1 MNALP
6 RTRRLIAPLLLL
18 TGQSLTNQ
26 YSKMYQL
33 NCTIT
38 KEQRSL
44 LADALYYYS
53 EMLNNDSDK
62 NEVINALEELEEHL
76 DAHFKEQKPA

>member
-1 MNALP
+1 
-6 RTRRLIAPLLLL
+6 
-18 TGQSLTNQ
+18 
-26 YSKMYQL
+26 MYQL

-44 LADALYYYS
+44 LADVLYYYS

>member
-1 MNALP
+1 
-6 RTRRLIAPLLLL
+6 
-18 TGQSLTNQ
+18 
-26 YSKMYQL
+26 MYQL

-76 DAHFKEQKPA
+76 DAHFKEQKPAWITIVFH

>member
-1 MNALP
+1 
-6 RTRRLIAPLLLL
+6 
-18 TGQSLTNQ
+18 
-26 YSKMYQL
+26 MYQL

-62 NEVINALEELEEHL
+62 NDVINALEELEEHL
-76 DAHFKEQKPA
+76 DAHFKERKIA